1 MTARTNE
8 RVVWFNGRM
17 VPESQALI
25 SFRDRSFKFGDAV
38 FDLARTF
45 AGRPFRLREHVER
58 LYRSLAYVQI
68 DPGIE
73 ADEMIRISEEVL
85 EANRHL
91 LSPDDDYW
99 LGQRIT
105 RGVDPVEGEPPEHEG
120 PNIIVEC
127 TPIPFRA
134 RARCFRSG
142 IDVIVPSVRRIPP
155 DCLSPR
161 AKTHNYLN
169 LIMGDL
175 EVHARDP
182 NAWAVLLDQ
191 SGNLC
196 EGLGSNIFTVHG
208 GALMTPR
215 EDFVLPGVS
224 RRTVIDIA
232 RDLGMRVAQRDIA
245 LFDAYTADEAF
256 LTSTSLCLCGVRSI
270 NGVEFGAVPGPVTQ
284 RLMDAYAKLVDHDIV
299 GQYLRRLEA

>member
-1 MTARTNE
+1 MTARSNE

-17 VPESQALI
+17 VPESQALV

-45 AGRPFRLREHVER
+45 AGKPFRLREHVER
-58 LYRSLAYVQI
+58 LYRSLAYVRI
-68 DPGIE
+68 DPGME
-73 ADEMIRISEEVL
+73 ADEMIRLSEEVL

-91 LSPDDDYW
+91 LGPDYDYW

-105 RGVDPVEGEPPEHEG
+105 RGVDAVEGEPPEHEG
-120 PNIIVEC
+120 PNVIIEC

-134 RARCFRSG
+134 RARCFRDG

-182 NAWAVLLDQ
+182 NAWSVLLDQ

-196 EGLGSNIFTVHG
+196 EGLGSNIFTVHD
-208 GALMTPR
+208 GALMTPH
-215 EDFVLPGVS
+215 EEFVLPGVS
-224 RRTVIDIA
+224 RRTVIDLA
-232 RDLGMRVAQRDIA
+232 RDFGMRVAQRNIA
-245 LFDAYTADEAF
+245 LFDAYNADEMF
-256 LTSTSLCLCGVRSI
+256 VTSTSLCLCGVRSI
-270 NGVEFGAVPGPVTQ
+270 NGVEFGDVPGPVTQ
-284 RLMDAYAKLVDHDIV
+284 RLMDAYAQLVDHDFV
-299 GQYLRRLEA
+299 GQYLSRLEA